1 MSGLFESPAV
11 RGFIAVVCA
20 MFAGQACAQEPVRA
34 APELPAL
41 APPVNHESGTI
52 REVLTVQDA
61 GYRQIGYV
69 VQWRDSQIF
78 VNGASI
84 EPHRVGD
91 NLDFTVYRIV
101 TGGRK
106 MLRFAANQ
114 SQSETGSERDESE
127 SSHASITS
135 GSAPVENSLFA
146 ESDGYRFAAYQVT
159 WHGMRVVVVDPLQNT
174 VYKVGD
180 RINFGVLRS
189 GAADE
194 RLLAF
199 ALNE

>member
-1 MSGLFESPAV
+1 MSGLFGSPV
-11 RGFIAVVCA
+11 IRGFVAVLCA
-20 MFAGQACAQEPVRA
+20 MSAGQACAQQPVRA
-34 APELPAL
+34 AREIPSL

-78 VNGASI
+78 VTGAST

-91 NLDFTVYRIV
+91 NLDFTVYRMV
-101 TGGRK
+101 AGGRK

-114 SQSETGSERDESE
+114 SQSETSSERDESE
-127 SSHASITS
+127 SAHASITS
-135 GSAPVENSLFA
+135 GSAPVENSLVA
-146 ESDGYRFAAYQVT
+146 ESDGYRFAAYEVM
-159 WHGMRVVVVDPLQNT
+159 WHGMRVVVVDPLQNA

-189 GAADE
+189 GAGDE

-199 ALNE
+199 TLNE